1 MLGRRHDHHPHPRT
15 SHLTRRLSDP
25 FAQRRPRPSP
35 GGSFCW
41 PTTVTPT
48 PHPPPDPE
56 TTMSETLTG
65 AQALIR
71 ALELEGVDTIF
82 GVPGGAILP
91 AYDPIL
97 DSPIRHVLARHEQGA
112 GHMASG
118 YAHASGRV
126 GVAMATSGPGAT
138 NLITA
143 LQDAFMD
150 SIPLVAVTGQVG
162 MASIGYDAFQ
172 EAHTWGISMPCTK
185 HNYLVTEPDAIAD
198 AIHEAFHL
206 ASTGRPGPVLVDI
219 PKNILNAT
227 LTWRGPGK
235 LDLPGYRPSVEGHP
249 KQVKAAVRLIAE
261 SERPV
266 LYLGGGVIRA
276 NATEEA
282 LRFAELANLPA
293 VTTLMAR
300 GAIPDSHPLCLGMPG
315 MHGNY
320 TAITAMQRADVLIAV
335 GARFDDRV
343 TGDVAAFAPHARV
356 IHVDVDPAEIAKV
369 RTPEIPIVGDARAV
383 LRQLIVA
390 MEKLLGGES
399 APEREPWLETLR
411 GWQRDKPLSYTQDE
425 AGPIQQQYVIEE
437 LHRLTGGDAVVVAGV
452 GQHQMWASQFWRF
465 ERPRTWINSGGLG
478 TMGYAVPAAVGAKTA
493 VPDRTVW
500 AIDGDGCFQMTCQEL
515 ITASVEG
522 IPIKVAVMNNQSLGM
537 VKQWQRLFYHGRY
550 SAVDLTDHTPDYVK
564 LAEAMGC
571 AGLRA
576 DHPGEV
582 RPVLEKAMAINDRP
596 VVVEFRCD
604 PDAMV
609 FPMVPAGGSND
620 LVVLGP
626 EDLAPSADDTGAL
639 A

>member
-1 MLGRRHDHHPHPRT
+1 
-15 SHLTRRLSDP
+15 
-25 FAQRRPRPSP
+25 
-35 GGSFCW
+35 
-41 PTTVTPT
+41 
-48 PHPPPDPE
+48 
-56 TTMSETLTG
+56 MSETLTG

-185 HNYLVTEPDAIAD
+185 HNYLVTEPEAIAD

-320 TAITAMQRADVLIAV
+320 TAITAMQRADLLIAV

-343 TGDVAAFAPHARV
+343 TGDVAAFAPHAKV
-356 IHVDVDPAEIAKV
+356 VHVDVDPAEIAKV

-390 MEKLLGGES
+390 MEKLLGDGS

-425 AGPIQQQYVIEE
+425 SGPIQQQYVIEE

-493 VPDRTVW
+493 VPERTVW

>member
-1 MLGRRHDHHPHPRT
+1 
-15 SHLTRRLSDP
+15 
-25 FAQRRPRPSP
+25 
-35 GGSFCW
+35 
-41 PTTVTPT
+41 
-48 PHPPPDPE
+48 
-56 TTMSETLTG
+56 MSETLTG

-185 HNYLVTEPDAIAD
+185 HNYLVTEPEAIAD

-320 TAITAMQRADVLIAV
+320 TAITAMQRADLLIAV

-343 TGDVAAFAPHARV
+343 TGDVAAFAPHAKV
-356 IHVDVDPAEIAKV
+356 VHVDVDPAEIAKV

-390 MEKLLGGES
+390 MEKLLGDES

-411 GWQRDKPLSYTQDE
+411 GWQGDKPLSYTQDE

-493 VPDRTVW
+493 VPERTVW